1 MQLGRF
7 RLDKRKDFLL
17 VRIIIQW
24 KRFLRV
30 GMKSQLLEVLGK
42 IRQTSASNGLGVVDS
57 T

>member
-42 IRQTSASNGLGVVDS
+42 IRQISASNGLGVVDS

>member
-1 MQLGRF
+1 MHLGRF

-42 IRQTSASNGLGVVDS
+42 IRQISASNGLGVVDS